1 MFRFKICQAMEVLAS
16 SLPKESQK
24 LALEDN
30 STKVVTQRAAPLT
43 SGCRIEG
50 FVLVNKV
57 SLIICKPKS

>member
-1 MFRFKICQAMEVLAS
+1 MEVLAS